1 MTDDL
6 QAQLQEIVGTGYR
19 VDRELGGAGMSRVFV
34 ATDIELNREVVIKVL
49 PPDLAAG
56 LNVDRF
62 RREIQLAARLQHPH
76 IIPLLS
82 AGAKGSL
89 LYYTMP
95 FIEGENLRARLTRAR
110 ELPVQEATKI
120 MREVADALSYAHS
133 KGIVHRDIKP
143 ENILISGSH
152 ALVTDFGVA
161 KALSSATSE
170 APSSDMTLTSLGM
183 ALGTPDYMAPQQ
195 AAADP
200 MVDGRADIYA
210 LGIVGYELL
219 TGMTPFSGLNQQ
231 QTLSAHIVTQPAPIT
246 QHRPQL
252 PPDLAAAVMRCVE
265 KRPSDRW
272 QTADELHRA
281 LEPHAVTSG
290 ATAPVAVGEK
300 KAFQWTPQ
308 RIAVAAGIVGL
319 VATGLIASTFAFR
332 RDTPSVSVDNTRQ
345 VTSNIGLEV
354 HPAISPDGRF
364 IAYAAGTK
372 NGFRIFVRQLSG
384 GRSIALTDS
393 TVSAEW
399 PKWSPDGSR
408 IVYMADNNRSYV
420 IPAFGGTA
428 SALGGD
434 TARLVGCAWANTGDR
449 LACTHSG
456 VGGIVIVDSNGEH
469 RKLVRGTDGNEG
481 FAPSW
486 SPDDKM
492 IAFVRGNSRFLAGQQ
507 MGNIAPSSVWVAD
520 VDGEKAVRITSETH
534 LNTSPAWT
542 PDGEVL
548 FISSARGNRDVYV
561 HRIGKDLQPGREAQ
575 RLTTGVNAHSLTV
588 DRSGKTLAYSVFN
601 IGSNIWTAPVSGSS
615 PMRALTSGTQTI
627 ETVDISRDGKWLL
640 YDSNVNGKQD
650 IYKVA
655 IDGSEPQQ
663 LTRNGVDNFGPVFSP
678 DGRQIAFHSLLTGN
692 RDIYTMDTSG
702 RNVAAVTT
710 SPREELAPWW
720 GSSAK
725 KIYYL
730 VLPDSTFEIE
740 RSGGTWVNP
749 RFLHK
754 GAFVP
759 SRNDDRMLVAGAAG
773 MVCPKCERGLHMKT
787 PGVEPP
793 TRIPT
798 DNMDKVFGNPGHL
811 LWSVSGD
818 AFLSLT
824 ERDGTTSIWQ
834 LPVNGKPGKRVV
846 HLTDPTR
853 QMFHSMIFSADS
865 SNLYFLIG
873 DRQSDIW
880 TMELKKE

>member
-1 MTDDL
+1 MTSDL

-56 LNVDRF
+56 VNVDRF
-62 RREIQLAARLQHPH
+62 RREIQLAAKLQHPH
-76 IIPLLS
+76 IIPLLF

-95 FIEGENLRARLTRAR
+95 FIEGENLRARLTRMR

-161 KALSSATSE
+161 KALSSATAE
-170 APSSDMTLTSLGM
+170 TPSSDMTLTSLGM
-183 ALGTPDYMAPQQ
+183 ALGTPDYMAPEQ

-219 TGMTPFSGLNQQ
+219 TGMTPFAGLNQQ
-231 QTLSAHIVTQPAPIT
+231 QTLSAHIVTQPAPII
-246 QHRPQL
+246 QHRPHL
-252 PPDLAAAVMRCVE
+252 PPDLAAVVMRCLE

-290 ATAPVAVGEK
+290 TSASVGASAS

-308 RIAVAAGIVGL
+308 RIAVAAGIIGL
-319 VATGLIASTFAFR
+319 IATGLIASTFAFR
-332 RDTPSVSVDNTRQ
+332 RDTPSVAVDNTRQ

-364 IAYAAGTK
+364 IAYATGTK
-372 NGFRIFVRQLSG
+372 SGFRIFVRQLSG

-428 SALGGD
+428 SALGD
-434 TARLVGCAWANTGDR
+434 TARLVGCAWSNTGDR
-449 LACTHSG
+449 LACTHDQR
-456 VGGIVIVDSNGEH
+456 GILIVDSNGENPT
-469 RKLVRGTDGNEG
+469 LVPGTDGNIG

-492 IAFVRGNSRFLAGQQ
+492 IAFVRGNSNFLAGEGI
-507 MGNIAPSSVWVAD
+507 GNIAPSSIWVASI
-520 VDGEKAVRITSETH
+520 DGGQPVRITSETN

-542 PDGEVL
+542 ANREVV
-548 FISSARGNRDVYV
+548 FVSSARGNRDIYLQ
-561 HRIGKDLQPGREAQ
+561 RIGRDLQPAGDAQ
-575 RLTTGVNAHSLTV
+575 RLTTGANAHSLTL
-588 DRSGKTLAYSVFN
+588 DRSGRTLVYSAFT
-601 IGSNIWTAPVSGSS
+601 IGSNIWTAPVSRNS
-615 PMRALTSGTQTI
+615 PMRALTDGTQTI
-627 ETVDISRDGKWLL
+627 EAVDISPDGKWLL
-640 YDSNVNGKQD
+640 YDSNINGNQD
-650 IYKVA
+650 IYKIA
-655 IDGSEPQQ
+655 LDGGEPQQ
-663 LTRNGVDNFGPVFSP
+663 LTHNGVDNFAPVFSP
-678 DGRQIAFHSLLTGN
+678 DGRQIAFHSMARGN
-692 RDIYTMDTSG
+692 RDVYTMDPSG
-702 RNVAAVTT
+702 RNVTAVTT

-720 GSSAK
+720 SSSDRK
-725 KIYYL
+725 LYFL
-730 VLPDSTFEIE
+730 TFPDSTFVVEKT
-740 RSGGTWVNP
+740 GNTWGKP
-749 RFLHK
+749 RFLHA
-754 GAFVP
+754 GAFAP
-759 SRNDDRMLVAGAAG
+759 SRHDDRMLVAGDAG
-773 MVCPKCERGLHMKT
+773 TACPTCERGLHMKM

-798 DNMDKVFGNPGHL
+798 DDMDKVFGKPGLL

-818 AFLSLT
+818 AFLSLM

-834 LPVNGKPGKRVV
+834 LPVNGKSGKRVV
-846 HLTDPTR
+846 HLTDPAR
-853 QMFHSMIFSADS
+853 QMFHSMVFSADS

-873 DRQSDIW
+873 DRQSDVW
-880 TMELKKE
+880 MMELKKK

>member
-1 MTDDL
+1 MNSDL
-6 QAQLQEIVGTGYR
+6 LAQLQEFVGAAYR
-19 VDRELGGAGMSRVFV
+19 IDRELGGAGMSRVFV

-56 LNVDRF
+56 VNIDRF

-95 FIEGENLRARLTRAR
+95 FIEGENLRARLTRMR

-170 APSSDMTLTSLGM
+170 TPAINTTLTSLGM
-183 ALGTPDYMAPQQ
+183 ALGTPDYMAPEQ

-219 TGMTPFSGLNQQ
+219 TGMTPFAGLNQQ
-231 QTLSAHIVTQPAPIT
+231 QTLSAHIITLPAAIT

-252 PPDLAAAVMRCVE
+252 SPDLAAVVMRCLE

-290 ATAPVAVGEK
+290 ATAPAAAIEK
-300 KAFQWTPQ
+300 KAFRWTPQ

-319 VATGLIASTFAFR
+319 VATGLIASTLAFR
-332 RDTPSVSVDNTRQ
+332 RDAPSLAVDNTRQ
-345 VTSNIGLEV
+345 VTSNTGLEV

-364 IAYAAGTK
+364 IAYAAGSKT
-372 NGFRIFVRQLSG
+372 GFRIFVRQLAG

-399 PKWSPDGSR
+399 PRWSADGSR
-408 IVYMADNNRSYV
+408 IVYTADDRSYV
-420 IPAFGGTA
+420 IPAFGGIA
-428 SALGGD
+428 SPLGD
-434 TARLVGCAWANTGDR
+434 TSQLIGCAWSNAGDR
-449 LACTHSG
+449 LACTEPDQRR
-456 VGGIVIVDSNGEH
+456 IVIVGPDGDNP
-469 RKLVRGTDGNEG
+469 KVVPGTEGNPG
-481 FAPSW
+481 FAPAW

-492 IAFVRGNSRFLAGQQ
+492 IAFVRGNANFLAGEQ
-507 MGNIAPSSVWVAD
+507 MGNIAPSSVWVAN
-520 VDGEKAVRITSETH
+520 VDGGQSVRITGETH

-542 PDGEVL
+542 PDGDVL
-548 FISSARGNRDVYV
+548 FVSSARGNRDIYLQ
-561 HRIGKDLQPGREAQ
+561 RIGKDLRPRGEAQ
-575 RLTTGVNAHSLTV
+575 RLTTGINAHSLTL

-601 IGSNIWTAPVSGSS
+601 IASNIWTAPVSGTA
-615 PMRALTSGTQTI
+615 PMKAVTSGTQTI
-627 ETVDISRDGKWLL
+627 ESVDVSPDGKWLL
-640 YDSNVNGKQD
+640 YDSNVNGNQD

-655 IDGSEPQQ
+655 IDGGEPQQ
-663 LTRNGVDNFGPVFSP
+663 LTHNGVDNFAAVFSP
-678 DGRQIAFHSLLTGN
+678 DGSQIAFHSLVKGN
-692 RDIYTMDTSG
+692 RDVYTMDAVG
-702 RNVAAVTT
+702 RNVTAVTT
-710 SPREELAPWW
+710 SPEEELAPWW
-720 GSSAK
+720 GSSNSK
-725 KIYYL
+725 LYYL
-730 VLPDSTFEIE
+730 TFPDSAFEIE
-740 RSGGTWVNP
+740 KNGNTWGKP
-749 RFLHK
+749 RFLHT
-754 GAFVP
+754 GAFAP
-759 SRNDDRMLVAGAAG
+759 SRHDNRMLLAGDAG
-773 MVCPKCERGLHMKT
+773 IVCPKCERGLHMKT
-787 PGVEPP
+787 PGVETP

-798 DNMDKVFGNPGHL
+798 DNLDKVFGDPALL

-824 ERDGTTSIWQ
+824 EKDGTTSIWR
-834 LPVNGKPGKRVV
+834 LPVNGKSDERVL
-846 HLTDPTR
+846 HLTDPAR

-873 DRQSDIW
+873 DRQSDVW
-880 TMELKKE
+880 TMELKKK

>member
-1 MTDDL
+1 MNSDL
-6 QAQLQEIVGTGYR
+6 PAQLQEIIGAGYR
-19 VDRELGGAGMSRVFV
+19 IDRELGGAGMSRVFV

-56 LNVDRF
+56 VNVDRF

-82 AGAKGSL
+82 AGAKGAL

-95 FIEGENLRARLTRAR
+95 FIEGENLRARLTRMR

-170 APSSDMTLTSLGM
+170 TPTSGTTLTSLGM
-183 ALGTPDYMAPQQ
+183 ALGTPDYMAPEQ

-219 TGMTPFSGLNQQ
+219 TGMTPFAGLNQQ
-231 QTLSAHIVTQPAPIT
+231 QTLSAHIITLPTSIT

-252 PPDLAAAVMRCVE
+252 SPDLAAVVMRCLE

-272 QTADELHRA
+272 QTADELYRA

-290 ATAPVAVGEK
+290 ATAPAAATEK

-308 RIAVAAGIVGL
+308 RVAVAAGIVGL
-319 VATGLIASTFAFR
+319 IATGLIASTFAFR
-332 RDTPSVSVDNTRQ
+332 RDASSVSVDNTRQ

-364 IAYAAGTK
+364 IAYAASTK

-420 IPAFGGTA
+420 IPAFGGIA
-428 SALGGD
+428 SALGD
-434 TARLVGCAWANTGDR
+434 TVPLVGCAWSNAGDR
-449 LACTHSG
+449 LACTHTAQR
-456 VGGIVIVDSNGEH
+456 GIVTVDSNGENP
-469 RKLVRGTDGNEG
+469 KLVPGSDRNAG

-492 IAFVRGNSRFLAGQQ
+492 IAFVRGNSNFLAGEGI
-507 MGNIAPSSVWVAD
+507 GNIAPSSVWVASI
-520 VDGEKAVRITSETH
+520 DGGKSVRITSETH

-542 PDGEVL
+542 ADGDVV
-548 FISSARGNRDVYV
+548 FVSSARGNRDIYLQ
-561 HRIGKDLQPGREAQ
+561 RIGRDLQPSGEAQ
-575 RLTTGVNAHSLTV
+575 RLTTGTNAHSLTL
-588 DRSGKTLAYSVFN
+588 DKSGRILAYSVFT
-601 IGSNIWTAPVSGSS
+601 IASNIWTAPVSGGS
-615 PMRALTSGTQTI
+615 PMRALTDGTQTI
-627 ETVDISRDGKWLL
+627 EAVDISPDGRWLL
-640 YDSNVNGKQD
+640 YDSNINGNQD

-655 IDGSEPQQ
+655 IDGGEPQQ
-663 LTRNGVDNFGPVFSP
+663 LTHNGVDNFAAVFSP
-678 DGRQIAFHSLLTGN
+678 DGRQIAFHSLVKGD
-692 RDIYTMDTSG
+692 RDVYTMDASG
-702 RNVAAVTT
+702 RNVTAVTT

-720 GSSAK
+720 GGSDRK
-725 KIYYL
+725 LYFL
-730 VLPDSTFEIE
+730 TFPDSTFETE
-740 RSGGTWVNP
+740 KSGNAWSKP
-749 RFLHK
+749 RFVHS
-754 GAFVP
+754 GALAP
-759 SRNDDRMLVAGAAG
+759 SRHDNRMLVAGDAG
-773 MVCPKCERGLHMKT
+773 VVCPKCERGLHIKT
-787 PGVEPP
+787 PDVEPP
-793 TRIPT
+793 TRIST
-798 DNMDKVFGNPGHL
+798 DDLDKVFGNPGLL

-824 ERDGTTSIWQ
+824 ERDGTTSIWR
-834 LPVNGKPGKRVV
+834 LPVNGKSDERVL
-846 HLTDPTR
+846 HLTDPAR
-853 QMFHSMIFSADS
+853 QMFHSMVFSADS
-865 SNLYFLIG
+865 WNLYFLIG

-880 TMELKKE
+880 TMELKKK